1 MAITVVEEGRMRETE
16 RLVLTPIRA
25 GDAVVLAEL
34 HRDPGIARWYAWTPE
49 EAAAFARNQERGWR
63 EDGIGKWLAHDRG
76 TGELIGRGG
85 CSIAD
90 VDGERCVEVG
100 WAVREEFWG
109 RGYATEIGRAGIA
122 VARAEL
128 GATEVVAF
136 TEVHNLA
143 SRAVME
149 KLGMTYV
156 RELRRPGLVAGS
168 DEMQED
174 APFALYSTGI
184 LGPCT

>member
-1 MAITVVEEGRMRETE
+1 MRETE
-16 RLVLTPIRA
+16 RLVLTPVRA
-25 GDAVVLAEL
+25 DHATVLEEL
-34 HRDPGIARWYAWTPE
+34 HRDPGIARWYAWTSE
-49 EAAAFARNQERGWR
+49 EAAAFAQKQERGWR
-63 EDGIGKWLAHDRG
+63 EHGIGKWLAHDRVS
-76 TGELIGRGG
+76 GELVGRGG

-100 WAVREEFWG
+100 WAVREALWG
-109 RGYATEIGRAGIA
+109 RGYATEIGRAGIEF
-122 VARAEL
+122 ARTEL
-128 GATEVVAF
+128 AAAEVVAF

-156 RELRRPGLVAGS
+156 RELRWPGLVAGS
-168 DEMQED
+168 DVVQED

-184 LGPCT
+184 LRSCT

>member
-1 MAITVVEEGRMRETE
+1 MPETK
-16 RLVLTPIRA
+16 RLVLTPIA
-25 GDAVVLAEL
+25 AADATVLLAL
-34 HRDPGIARWYAWTPE
+34 HRDPGIARWYGWTPE
-49 EAAAFARNQERGWR
+49 DAEAFARDQERGWR

-100 WAVREEFWG
+100 WAVREALWG
-109 RGYATEIGRAGIA
+109 RGYATEIGRAG
-122 VARAEL
+122 VDFARAEL
-128 GATEVVAF
+128 GAAEVVAF
-136 TEVHNLA
+136 TEVHNVA

-149 KLGMTYV
+149 KLGMTYL

-168 DEMQED
+168 DVVQED

-184 LGPCT
+184 LRSCTR

>member
-1 MAITVVEEGRMRETE
+1 MLETE
-16 RLVLTPIRA
+16 RLVLTPVRA
-25 GDAVVLAEL
+25 DDAATLLEL
-34 HRDPGIARWYAWTPE
+34 HRDPGIAPWYAWTPE
-49 EAAAFARNQERGWR
+49 EAAAFAERQERGWR
-63 EDGIGKWLAHDRG
+63 EHGIGKWLAHERA

-90 VDGERCVEVG
+90 VEGELRVEVG
-100 WAVREEFWG
+100 WAVREVFQR

-122 VARAEL
+122 FARAEL
-128 GATEVVAF
+128 GAAEVVAF
-136 TEVHNLA
+136 TEVHNAA

-168 DEMQED
+168 DVVQDD

-184 LGPCT
+184 LGSCT